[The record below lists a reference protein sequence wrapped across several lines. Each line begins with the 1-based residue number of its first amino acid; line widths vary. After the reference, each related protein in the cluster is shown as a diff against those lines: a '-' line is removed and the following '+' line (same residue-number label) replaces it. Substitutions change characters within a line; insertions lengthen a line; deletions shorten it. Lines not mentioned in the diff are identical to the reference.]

1 MIEFLEKQ
9 LEGQKEKL
17 ESHYTERGNASP
29 ESVGSYAN
37 LIQNTIAE
45 IKRLELDISIQK
57 KASTPNEINIYCFV
71 LVSTLDK
78 IKHNLDDACHCH
90 LEDGRYHKTDCNQWK
105 PFQNEDCIAAILDE
119 YKKSYPIKISY
130 LDGEVDDDLLLV
142 IDDNLEHSIAIIDVF
157 SLDEQN
163 KQTATIF
170 DSNKTAGLITP
181 ICRTL
186 HKDLFT
192 HADKMGYHFKRL
204 NARVNKS
211 LPNLYIFDV
220 GLLRSFKANLT
231 NILSAKFTITNQS
244 TAQSDVRGFNF
255 NLS

>member
-9 LEGQKEKL
+9 LEGQRTKL
-17 ESHYTERGNASP
+17 ESHYTNRGNASP
-29 ESVGSYAN
+29 ESVGSYEN
-37 LIQNTIAE
+37 LIQSTIAE
-45 IKRLELDISIQK
+45 IKRLEQDIIIQK
-57 KASTPNEINIYCFV
+57 KASTPKEINIYCFV

-90 LEDGRYHKTDCNQWK
+90 LESDRYHKTNCDQWK
-105 PFQNEDCIAAILDE
+105 PFQNEDCIADILEE
-119 YKKSYPIKISY
+119 YKKSYPINISY
-130 LDGEVDDDLLLV
+130 LDGEVDDDLLLI
-142 IDDNLEHSIAIIDVF
+142 IDDNLEQSIAIIDVF

-163 KQTATIF
+163 KQTATFF
-170 DSNKTAGLITP
+170 DSNNTAGLITP

-186 HKDLFT
+186 HKDLFA
-192 HADKMGYHFKRL
+192 HAEKMGCHFKKL

-231 NILSAKFTITNQS
+231 NILSTKFPITNQS
-244 TAQSDVRGFNF
+244 TTQSDVRGFNF
-255 NLS
+255 TFS